1 MATLSTTERQ
11 RRWATR
17 VLLVGLVALG
27 TTVLTQEGILR
38 LGIVDRIELAT
49 LDYRFAARGAIRTPE
64 DSSNVVIVEI
74 STDSFRS
81 IPERYP
87 WPRSHYA
94 HLLRNLRQAG
104 ARVVAFDLLF
114 SDPDG
119 LAPQHDSAFAAA
131 IRETGIA
138 VLAGKREED
147 NPLYV
152 QTKALLDFGT
162 IFFSADSS
170 VGLVNLRPDVDGVY
184 RLYNTA
190 YLMDTSAAGGV
201 YVPSLAFAALNK
213 YYGFL
218 PFTTP
223 VPGDRSF
230 SYAGRSFPAYDA
242 GSILVNFYGPD
253 GTFPHLKFEDVIDD
267 SSFTTVEET
276 STGEQVNTFTDP
288 DFGYLHDGTFRG
300 KIVLV
305 GVTVPEYKDLFP
317 VSIARGQLRGDNL
330 MYGVEIHANV
340 IENVL
345 RNDFLQG
352 QPFLSQVL
360 MILGL
365 TIFSFT
371 ASSAIKAW
379 KTRHH
384 SLVEAAGFL
393 FVALLLLG
401 IGVLAVQLFLRFN
414 YVLALTPALV
424 AILGGYI
431 SSTVYHFITERKQR
445 LLIKSMF
452 STYVN
457 PAVVDELVA
466 NPERLV
472 LGGRREELTVLFSDI
487 EGFTTFSQKM
497 EPERLVALLNEYLSV
512 MSDVVFRNKGTLDK
526 YEGDAIMAF
535 WGAPI
540 PQEDHPLLAC
550 RTALQMKDQLAAL
563 NAEWLQQGKP
573 HLNIRIGINTGTMVV
588 GNMGSAG
595 KFAYTVIGD
604 SVNLASRLEGANKE
618 YRTTI
623 MVSERT
629 YGFVRDAILAR
640 KLDKITVKGRS
651 EPVTT
656 YELLQELK
664 GMVDDETR
672 RFLAA
677 YEEGLE
683 RYYGRDWEGAIR
695 SFERALALRPG
706 DGPSALHRSRS
717 LAYAAVPPPDNWD
730 GVFVMTTK

>member
-1 MATLSTTERQ
+1 MVTASATARR

-17 VLLVGLVALG
+17 VLLVGLIALG
-27 TTVLTQEGILR
+27 TVVLTQEPILR
-38 LGIVDRIELAT
+38 LGVVDRIELAT
-49 LDYRFAARGAIRTPE
+49 LDYRFAARGPVRTPE

-94 HLLRNLRQAG
+94 HLLRNLHRAG

-119 LAPQHDSAFAAA
+119 LAPENDSIFAAA

-152 QTKALLDFGT
+152 QTKAVLDFGT

-170 VGLVNLRPDVDGVY
+170 VGLVNLRPDADGIY
-184 RLYNTA
+184 RLYNTS
-190 YLMDTSAAGGV
+190 YVMDTSAAGGIQ
-201 YVPSLAFAALNK
+201 VPSLAFAALNK

-223 VPGDRSF
+223 TPTGRSF
-230 SYAGRSFPAYDA
+230 TYAGRSFPAYDA

-267 SSFTTVEET
+267 STLTTVDEAR
-276 STGEQVNTFTDP
+276 TGERLDTFIDP
-288 DFGYLHDGTFRG
+288 DFGYLVDGTFRN

-345 RNDFLQG
+345 RGDFLRG
-352 QPFLSQVL
+352 QPFVSQVL

-365 TIFSFT
+365 TIFSFSVT
-371 ASSAIKAW
+371 SAIKGW
-379 KTRHH
+379 KTRYH
-384 SLVEAAGFL
+384 SLVEAAGFM

-401 IGVLAVQLFLRFN
+401 VGLFSVQLFTRYN
-414 YVLALTPALV
+414 YVLAVTPAFV
-424 AILGGYI
+424 AVLGGYV

-457 PAVVDELVA
+457 PTVVDELVS
-466 NPERLV
+466 NPDRLV
-472 LGGRREELTVLFSDI
+472 LGGRRDELTVLFSDI

-512 MSDVVFRNKGTLDK
+512 MSDVIFRNEGTLDK

-540 PQEDHPLLAC
+540 PQPDHPLLAC
-550 RTALQMKDQLAAL
+550 RTALQMNEAL
-563 NAEWLQQGKP
+563 RRLNSDWAQQGKP
-573 HLNIRIGINTGTMVV
+573 HLNIRIGINTGPMVV

-623 MVSERT
+623 MVSEQT
-629 YGFVRDAILAR
+629 YNFVRNGILAR
-640 KLDKITVKGRS
+640 KLDRITVKGRT
-651 EPVTT
+651 EPVAT
-656 YELLQELK
+656 YELLQELDAP
-664 GMVDDETR
+664 VEPELR
-672 RFLAA
+672 EFLAV

-683 RYYGRDWEGAIR
+683 RYYGRRWSEAIAL
-695 SFERALALRPG
+695 FERALGLKPG
-706 DGPSALHRSRS
+706 DGPSALYISRA
-717 LAYAAVPPPDNWD
+717 LAYAASPPPPDWD